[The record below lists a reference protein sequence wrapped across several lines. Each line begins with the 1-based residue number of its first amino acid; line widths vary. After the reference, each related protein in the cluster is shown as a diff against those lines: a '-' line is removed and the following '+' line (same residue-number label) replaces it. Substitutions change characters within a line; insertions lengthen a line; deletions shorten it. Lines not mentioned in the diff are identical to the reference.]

1 MSLIKDRKERRSW
14 WMQFLISVVGTAI
27 GVGLTFAVS
36 KAVENHNQEQAQRLT
51 AMMVIHDIDETI
63 ELLKAMKEREDQS
76 YTAAMFTL
84 EHIDEMD
91 SVPID
96 MLEKVLEFI
105 LADDQEF
112 RFNTSNEKVFH
123 SSQDTWKNIGS
134 IKFIDNAQT
143 FFYERQE
150 FQEVCNKA
158 DNWQRPVTMK
168 EYNMMNVEN
177 GIVTGEETRLMAW
190 NFLKD
195 KLMDKKV
202 QYFIHLSP
210 WRSIQYKTFID
221 SWTKMNDENK
231 FLMSITDEEM
241 VDYVNK
247 INQNGIAVT
256 ENSLIGTWIQSTTE
270 GDSTVFVFSKDHT
283 FTYADVA
290 SMVAQHPDFHGKVIV
305 RTRGSGTWTIEKDS
319 LIRKLD
325 ADAYDTEVDASHVVV
340 QAGKESS
347 LNESVEVYTQYIKD
361 YYIEYSK
368 KNNRIVRVVRLDASR
383 NKMEWKGFYLN
394 DQGEMEEAVVYLK
407 REE

>member
-51 AMMVIHDIDETI
+51 AMMIIHDIDETI
-63 ELLKAMKEREDQS
+63 DLLKVMKEREDQS
-76 YTAAMFTL
+76 YNAAMFAL
-84 EHIDEMD
+84 EHIDQMD

-96 MLEKVLEFI
+96 MLGKVLEFI

-134 IKFIDNAQT
+134 IKFLDNVQT

-150 FQEVCNKA
+150 FQEVYNKA

-168 EYNMMNVEN
+168 EYNMINVEN
-177 GIVTGEETRLMAW
+177 GIVTSEEIHLLAW
-190 NFLKD
+190 EFLRN

-210 WRSIQYKTFID
+210 WRSIQYKNFID
-221 SWTKMNDENK
+221 SWSRMNDENK

-241 VDYVNK
+241 EDYVNK
-247 INQNGIAVT
+247 INRNGIPVT
-256 ENSLIGTWIQSTTE
+256 ESSLVGTWIQSMTD
-270 GDSTVFVFSKDHT
+270 GDSTVFEFHKDHT
-283 FTYADVA
+283 FTCVNVA
-290 SMVAQHPDFHGKVIV
+290 TTVAQHPDFHCNVIV
-305 RTRGSGTWTIEKDS
+305 RTCGKGTWTIEKDS
-319 LIRKLD
+319 LVRKID
-325 ADAYDTEVDASHVVV
+325 ADAFDTEVDVSNVVV

-347 LNESVEVYTQYIKD
+347 LNESVEAYTQYVKD
-361 YYIEYSK
+361 YYIQYSK
-368 KNNRIVRVVRLDASR
+368 KNERIVRLVRLDASH
-383 NKMEWKGFYLN
+383 NKMEWKGVFAN
-394 DQGEMEEAVVYLK
+394 DQGEKEETVVYLK
-407 REE
+407 RRK

>member
-1 MSLIKDRKERRSW
+1 MSSIKDRKERRSW

-51 AMMVIHDIDETI
+51 AMMIIHDIDETI
-63 ELLKAMKEREDQS
+63 DLLKTMKEREDQS
-76 YTAAMFTL
+76 YNAAMFAL
-84 EHIDEMD
+84 EHIDQMD

-158 DNWQRPVTMK
+158 DNWLRPVTMK
-168 EYNMMNVEN
+168 EYNMINVEN
-177 GIVTGEETRLMAW
+177 GIMTSEEIHLLAW
-190 NFLKD
+190 EFLRN

-221 SWTKMNDENK
+221 SWSRMNDENK

-241 VDYVNK
+241 EDYVNK
-247 INQNGIAVT
+247 INRNGIAVT
-256 ENSLIGTWIQSTTE
+256 ESSLVGTWIQSMTD
-270 GDSTVFVFSKDHT
+270 GDSTVYEFRKNYT
-283 FTYADVA
+283 FTYVDV
-290 SMVAQHPDFHGKVIV
+290 STIVVQHFDFHGNVIV
-305 RTRGSGTWTIEKDS
+305 RTSGKGTWAIEKDS
-319 LIRKLD
+319 LVRKLD

-347 LNESVEVYTQYIKD
+347 LNESVEAYTQYVKD
-361 YYIEYSK
+361 YYIQYSK
-368 KNNRIVRVVRLDASR
+368 KNDRIVRLARLDASH
-383 NKMEWKGFYLN
+383 NKMEWKGLYTN
-394 DQGEMEEAVVYLK
+394 DQGEKEETVVYLK
-407 REE
+407 RKK

>member
-1 MSLIKDRKERRSW
+1 MSSIKDRKERRSW

-63 ELLKAMKEREDQS
+63 DLLKAMKEKEDQS
-76 YTAAMFTL
+76 YNAAMFTM
-84 EHIDEMD
+84 EHLDQMD

-96 MLEKVLEFI
+96 MIEKVLVFI

-150 FQEVCNKA
+150 VQEVCNKA

-177 GIVTGEETRLMAW
+177 GILTSEETRLLAW
-190 NFLKD
+190 KFLRD

-221 SWTKMNDENK
+221 SWSRMNDENK

-241 VDYVNK
+241 EDYVNK
-247 INQNGIAVT
+247 INRNGIAVT
-256 ENSLIGTWIQSTTE
+256 ESSLVGTWIQSMTD
-270 GDSTVFVFSKDHT
+270 GDSTVFEFHKDRT
-283 FTYADVA
+283 FTYVDV
-290 SMVAQHPDFHGKVIV
+290 STFLTQHPDFHGNVII
-305 RTRGSGTWTIEKDS
+305 RISGKGTWTIEKDS
-319 LIRKLD
+319 LVRKLD
-325 ADAYDTEVDASHVVV
+325 ADAYETEVDVSHVVV

-347 LNESVEVYTQYIKD
+347 LNESVKDYTQYVKD
-361 YYIEYSK
+361 YYIQYSK
-368 KNNRIVRVVRLDASR
+368 KNDRIVRLARLDASR
-383 NKMEWKGFYLN
+383 NKMEWKGVFTN
-394 DQGEMEEAVVYLK
+394 DQGKKEESVVYLK
-407 REE
+407 RKK